1 MPYGFLADAVVALHA
16 GFILFALLGAS
27 LLVRFPKMVWLHAPA
42 LAWGCWVA
50 ASGSLCPLTP
60 LENRLRAQAG
70 EGGYAGGFIDRYL
83 TPVIYPEGLTRG
95 TQAAYGA
102 ILIGVNLIFY
112 WRWLRSRSVDRRLA
126 S

>member
-1 MPYGFLADAVVALHA
+1 MPYGLLADAVVALHA
-16 GFILFALLGAS
+16 GFILFALLGGS
-27 LLVRFPKMVWLHAPA
+27 LLVRFPRLVWLHAPA
-42 LAWGCWVA
+42 LGWGSWIA

-70 EGGYAGGFIDRYL
+70 EGVYAGGFIDQYL

-112 WRWLRSRSVDRRLA
+112 WRWLRSTRIARSP